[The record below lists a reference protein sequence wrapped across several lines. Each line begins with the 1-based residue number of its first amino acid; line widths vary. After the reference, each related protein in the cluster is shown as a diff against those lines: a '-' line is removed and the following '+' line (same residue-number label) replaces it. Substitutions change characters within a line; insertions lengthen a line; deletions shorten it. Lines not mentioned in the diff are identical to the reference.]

1 MRSLRMSAICT
12 TSHNDGSDT
21 RDVDEAEWSDG
32 NDVNTLCRHTAGDTT
47 SRRMAWLVDAKASR
61 SAVPSRGAMADAKT
75 LLGRAAKLAAEAA
88 AEGADEDGMLRGE
101 READDN
107 EGAVNAGRRMAPLAT
122 HSSRRS

>member
-1 MRSLRMSAICT
+1 MHHRAPRRSDEGDDNEDA
-12 TSHNDGSDT
+12 DGS
-21 RDVDEAEWSDG
+21 AG

-88 AEGADEDGMLRGE
+88 AEGADEDGMLR
-101 READDN
+101 REGKAGDN
-107 EGAVNAGRRMAPLAT
+107 ETSVEFDGTARNNTQKSELGRYRAYTP
-122 HSSRRS
+122 